1 MRGFWMARLR
11 RARGEAEAGVDAR
24 VHHVRRGTRASKSD
38 ASMLALDTCGEQAE
52 KEENR
57 RVPHVRLGHETTL
70 HVSKIG
76 LTRVTV

>member
-1 MRGFWMARLR
+1 
-11 RARGEAEAGVDAR
+11 
-24 VHHVRRGTRASKSD
+24 
-38 ASMLALDTCGEQAE
+38 MLALDTCGEQAE

-76 LTRVTV
+76 LTRVTRLGARHSGTSMNI